1 MKSIKSLVCL
11 ICFNL
16 YQINNLLVNCDG
28 ESSESKD
35 SIKNL
40 LKDYY
45 NNVHKFFND
54 QQNIDKNALI
64 LRSNF

>member
-1 MKSIKSLVCL
+1 M
-11 ICFNL
+11 
-16 YQINNLLVNCDG
+16 NNLLVNCDV

-45 NNVHKFFND
+45 NNVPKFFND
-54 QQNIDKNALI
+54 QQNIDKKALI
-64 LRSNF
+64 LRNNF